1 MTENVFHATLLAL
14 FVLLSA
20 CSAATHAPVTARA
33 SVAVPAGGSAMPAP
47 QAPFDMTPI
56 TPVES
61 AGAAR
66 ME

>member
-1 MTENVFHATLLAL
+1 MNENVFRCALLAL

-20 CSAATHAPVTARA
+20 CGAATHSPVVARGSMAVQAGATA
-33 SVAVPAGGSAMPAP
+33 MQEP

>member
-1 MTENVFHATLLAL
+1 MNENVFHATLLAL

-20 CSAATHAPVTARA
+20 CSAATHSPVAARV
-33 SVAVPAGGSAMPAP
+33 SVAVQAGGTTMPEP
-47 QAPFDMTPI
+47 RAPFDMTPI

>member
-20 CSAATHAPVTARA
+20 CSAATHSPVMARA
-33 SVAVPAGGSAMPAP
+33 SVAVQAGGTAMPEP
-47 QAPFDMTPI
+47 QAPFDTTPI

-66 ME
+66 LE